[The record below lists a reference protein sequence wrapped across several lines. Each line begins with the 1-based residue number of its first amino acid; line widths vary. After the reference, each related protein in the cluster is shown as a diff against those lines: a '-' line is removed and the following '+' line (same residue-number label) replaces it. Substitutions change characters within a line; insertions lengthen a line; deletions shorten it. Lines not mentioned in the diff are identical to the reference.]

1 MKATS
6 RNLWSV
12 RMQHLVYEMIKRL
25 LGWTILGGLT
35 VIPLCLLAHAVGLVP
50 LLVVLG
56 VIVIFV
62 YLLILG
68 IWLVD

>member
-1 MKATS
+1 
-6 RNLWSV
+6 
-12 RMQHLVYEMIKRL
+12 MIKKL